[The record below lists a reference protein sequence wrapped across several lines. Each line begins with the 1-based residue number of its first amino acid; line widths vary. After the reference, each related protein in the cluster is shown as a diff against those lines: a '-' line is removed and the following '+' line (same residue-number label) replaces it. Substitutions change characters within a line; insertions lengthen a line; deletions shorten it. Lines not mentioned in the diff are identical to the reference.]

1 MLNQL
6 TTLIREKYLNLEKK
20 KNEKTN
26 IEIHLYQAQKE
37 ITELEKNIAE
47 LENDREFYTLVNLYN
62 VYKNYDFPQ
71 NILDIVI
78 NRKVS
83 VVGRLCCSRT
93 ISNLSFGEWLDLW
106 KNGWIYDGN
115 PVIFAFSCLSGGYIE
130 YWDLVERTLKRAKPK
145 EKFIYTPEKN
155 SSAERSSLGV
165 KDIVLFVQTK
175 ICSKP

>member
-155 SSAERSSLGV
+155 SSAKRSLLGV
-165 KDIVLFVQTK
+165 KDIVLFVQK
-175 ICSKP
+175 NLL

>member
-145 EKFIYTPEKN
+145 EKFIYMPEKH
-155 SSAERSSLGV
+155 SSAKRSSLEV
-165 KDIVLFVQTK
+165 QDIIKFILHL
-175 ICSKP
+175 

>member
-6 TTLIREKYLNLEKK
+6 TTLIRENYLNLEKK

-26 IEIHLYQAQKE
+26 IEIHLYQTQKE
-37 ITELEKNIAE
+37 IMELEKNIAE

-62 VYKNYDFPQ
+62 VYKNYNFPQ
-71 NILDIVI
+71 NILDVII

-115 PVIFAFSCLSGGYIE
+115 PVIFTFSCLSGEYIE

-155 SSAERSSLGV
+155 SSAKRSSLGV
-165 KDIVLFVQTK
+165 KDIVLFVQK
-175 ICSKP
+175 NLL

>member
-6 TTLIREKYLNLEKK
+6 TTLIRENYLNLEKK

-26 IEIHLYQAQKE
+26 IEIHLYQTQKE

-47 LENDREFYTLVNLYN
+47 LENDREFYTLANLYN

-93 ISNLSFGEWLDLW
+93 ISNLSFGEWLGLW

-115 PVIFAFSCLSGGYIE
+115 PVIFTFSCLSGGYIE

-155 SSAERSSLGV
+155 SSAKRSSLGV
-165 KDIVLFVQTK
+165 KDIVLFVQK
-175 ICSKP
+175 NLL

>member
-6 TTLIREKYLNLEKK
+6 TTLIRENYLNLEKK

-26 IEIHLYQAQKE
+26 IEIHLYQTQKE
-37 ITELEKNIAE
+37 IMELEKNIAE

-62 VYKNYDFPQ
+62 VYKNYNFPQ
-71 NILDIVI
+71 NILDVII

-115 PVIFAFSCLSGGYIE
+115 PVIFNF
-130 YWDLVERTLKRAKPK
+130 
-145 EKFIYTPEKN
+145 
-155 SSAERSSLGV
+155 
-165 KDIVLFVQTK
+165 
-175 ICSKP
+175 

>member
-165 KDIVLFVQTK
+165 KDIVLFVQK
-175 ICSKP
+175 NLL